1 MKMTVVKA
9 AGGTAEMD
17 IAEATFGVP
26 FKEQLV
32 HQIVV
37 AYQAGGR
44 SGTRAQ
50 KNRAAV
56 SGSTKKPWAQKG
68 SGRARA
74 GNIRSPIWRG
84 GGKTFPATL
93 QDFSQKVNKKMRR
106 VALRSIVSELIRQGR
121 LITVDEIRSGPKT
134 KDLLARLT
142 ALGISERSPNVL
154 IVSDKVDDSLAL
166 AARNLFRVAVRPS
179 DRVDPV
185 SLIAHE
191 KVIMTVGAVRKLEEM
206 LA

>member
-9 AGGTAEMD
+9 SGGTGEIE
-17 IAEATFGVP
+17 IADTTFGVP
-26 FKEQLV
+26 FKEHLV

-68 SGRARA
+68 GGRARA

-84 GGKTFPATL
+84 GGKTFPATT

-106 VALRSIVSELIRQGR
+106 VALRSILSELVRQER
-121 LITVDEIRSGPKT
+121 IIAIDEMQTASKT
-134 KDLLARLT
+134 KDLLARL
-142 ALGISERSPNVL
+142 AGFGITGRSPDVL
-154 IVSDKVDDSLAL
+154 IVAEDADMGLTL
-166 AARNLFRVAVRPS
+166 AARNLYRVAVRSS
-179 DRVDPV
+179 DRIDPV

-191 KVIMTVGAVRKLEEM
+191 KVLMTVGALKKLEEM

>member
-9 AGGTAEMD
+9 AGGTVEMD
-17 IAEATFGVP
+17 IADATFGVP
-26 FKEQLV
+26 FKEHLI

-84 GGKTFPATL
+84 GGKTFPASL

-106 VALRSIVSELIRQGR
+106 VALRSIVSELIRQDR
-121 LITVDEIRSGPKT
+121 LITVDEMRSGPKT
-134 KDLLARLT
+134 KDLLACL
-142 ALGISERSPNVL
+142 AGFGINSRSPNVL
-154 IVSDKVDDSLAL
+154 IVSDNVDDSLAL
-166 AARNLFRVAVRPS
+166 AARNLYRVAVRPS

>member
-1 MKMTVVKA
+1 MTVVKA
-9 AGGTAEMD
+9 SGGTGEVEISD
-17 IAEATFGVP
+17 EAFGAP
-26 FKEQLV
+26 FREHLV

-44 SGTRAQ
+44 SGTRGQ
-50 KNRAAV
+50 KNRSAV
-56 SGSTKKPWAQKG
+56 SGSTRKPWAQKG
-68 SGRARA
+68 GGRARA

-84 GGKTFPATL
+84 GGKTFPAST

-106 VALRSIVSELIRQGR
+106 AALRSILSELIRQDR
-121 LITVDEIRSGPKT
+121 LIAVDEMRTGPKT
-134 KDLLARLT
+134 KELLARL
-142 ALGISERSPNVL
+142 AAFGVGGRSPDVL
-154 IVSDKVDDSLAL
+154 IVAEAADDHLAL
-166 AARNLFRVAVRPS
+166 AARNLYRVAVRSS

-191 KVIMTVGAVRKLEEM
+191 KVLMTVGAVKKLEEM

>member
-9 AGGTAEMD
+9 SGGTGEMEISD
-17 IAEATFGVP
+17 EAFGVP
-26 FKEQLV
+26 FKEHLV

-44 SGTRAQ
+44 AGTRGQ

-56 SGSTKKPWAQKG
+56 SGSTRKPWSQKG
-68 SGRARA
+68 GGRARA

-84 GGKTFPATL
+84 GGKTFPAVT

-106 VALRSIVSELIRQGR
+106 AALRSIMSELIRQDR
-121 LITVDEIRSGPKT
+121 LITVDEIQAASKT
-134 KDLLARLT
+134 KELLARL
-142 ALGISERSPNVL
+142 AAFGIVGRSPDVL
-154 IVSDKVDDSLAL
+154 IVAESEIDGLAL
-166 AARNLFRVAVRPS
+166 AARNLYRVAVRAS

-185 SLIAHE
+185 SLIAHD
-191 KVIMTVGAVRKLEEM
+191 KVLMTVGAVRKIEEM

>member
-9 AGGTAEMD
+9 AGGTDELE
-17 IAEATFGVP
+17 IAEGTFGVP
-26 FKEQLV
+26 FKEHLI

-44 SGTRAQ
+44 QGTRAQ
-50 KNRAAV
+50 KNRSAV
-56 SGSTKKPWAQKG
+56 SGSTRKPWAQKG
-68 SGRARA
+68 GGRARA

-84 GGKTFPATL
+84 GGKTFPATT

-106 VALRSIVSELIRQGR
+106 VALRSIVSELIRQDR
-121 LITVDEIRSGPKT
+121 LITVDEMQSGPKT
-134 KDLLARLT
+134 KDLLARLAAFGVT
-142 ALGISERSPNVL
+142 GRSPNVL
-154 IVSDKVDDSLAL
+154 IVAEAVDDGLAL
-166 AARNLFRVAVRPS
+166 AARNLFRVSVRPC

-191 KVIMTVGAVRKLEEM
+191 RVIMTVGAVRKLEEM

>member
-84 GGKTFPATL
+84 GGKTFPASL

-121 LITVDEIRSGPKT
+121 LIAVDEIQSGPKT

-166 AARNLFRVAVRPS
+166 AARNLFRVAGRPS

>member
-9 AGGTAEMD
+9 SGGTGEMEISD
-17 IAEATFGVP
+17 DAFGVP
-26 FKEQLV
+26 FKEHLV

-44 SGTRAQ
+44 AGTRAQ

-56 SGSTKKPWAQKG
+56 SGSTRKPWAQKG
-68 SGRARA
+68 GGRARA

-84 GGKTFPATL
+84 GGKTFPAAT

-106 VALRSIVSELIRQGR
+106 AALRSILSELIRQDR
-121 LITVDEIRSGPKT
+121 LITVDEMQTGPKT
-134 KDLLARLT
+134 KELLARL
-142 ALGISERSPNVL
+142 AAFGIGGRSPDVL
-154 IVSDKVDDSLAL
+154 IVAEMADDSLAR
-166 AARNLFRVAVRPS
+166 AARNLYRVTVRPS
-179 DRVDPV
+179 DHVDPV
-185 SLIAHE
+185 SLIAHD
-191 KVIMTVGAVRKLEEM
+191 KVLMTVGAMRKIEEL

>member
-9 AGGTAEMD
+9 SGGTGEMEVSD
-17 IAEATFGVP
+17 EAFGVP
-26 FKEQLV
+26 FKEHLV

-44 SGTRAQ
+44 AGTRAQ
-50 KNRAAV
+50 KNRSAV
-56 SGSTKKPWAQKG
+56 SGSTRKPWSQKG
-68 SGRARA
+68 GGRARA

-84 GGKTFPATL
+84 GGKTFPATT

-106 VALRSIVSELIRQGR
+106 AALRSIMSELIRQDR
-121 LITVDEIRSGPKT
+121 LITVDEIQAASKT
-134 KDLLARLT
+134 KELLARL
-142 ALGISERSPNVL
+142 AGFGISGRSPDVL
-154 IVSDKVDDSLAL
+154 IVAESADGLAR
-166 AARNLFRVAVRPS
+166 AARNLYRVAVRPS

-185 SLIAHE
+185 SLIAHD
-191 KVIMTVGAVRKLEEM
+191 KVLMTVGAVRKLEEM

>member
-9 AGGTAEMD
+9 SGGTGEMEISD
-17 IAEATFGVP
+17 EAFGVP
-26 FKEQLV
+26 FKEHLV

-44 SGTRAQ
+44 AGTRGQ

-56 SGSTKKPWAQKG
+56 SGSTRKPWAQKG
-68 SGRARA
+68 GGRARA

-84 GGKTFPATL
+84 GGKTFPAAT

-106 VALRSIVSELIRQGR
+106 AALRSIMSELIRQDR
-121 LITVDEIRSGPKT
+121 LITVDEIQAASKT
-134 KDLLARLT
+134 KELLARL
-142 ALGISERSPNVL
+142 AAFGISGRSPDVL
-154 IVSDKVDDSLAL
+154 IVAETAVEGLAL
-166 AARNLFRVAVRPS
+166 AARNLYRVAVRAS

-185 SLIAHE
+185 SLIAHD
-191 KVIMTVGAVRKLEEM
+191 KVLMTVGAVRKIEEM

>member
-1 MKMTVVKA
+1 MKMTVVNA
-9 AGGTAEMD
+9 SGGSGEVE
-17 IAEATFGVP
+17 IADTTFGVP
-26 FKEQLV
+26 FKEHLV

-44 SGTRAQ
+44 AGTRAQ

-68 SGRARA
+68 GGRARA

-84 GGKTFPATL
+84 GGKTFPATT
-93 QDFSQKVNKKMRR
+93 QDFSQKVNKKMRK
-106 VALRSIVSELIRQGR
+106 VALRSILSELVRQDR
-121 LITVDEIRSGPKT
+121 IIAIDEMQATAKT
-134 KDLLARLT
+134 KDLLARL
-142 ALGISERSPNVL
+142 AAFGITGRSPDVL
-154 IVSDKVDDSLAL
+154 IVAEDADLSLAL
-166 AARNLFRVAVRPS
+166 AARNLYRVAVRSS
-179 DRVDPV
+179 DRIDPV

-191 KVIMTVGAVRKLEEM
+191 KVLMTVGALKKLEEM

>member
-1 MKMTVVKA
+1 MKVKVVKA
-9 AGGTAEMD
+9 DGGSGEIE
-17 IAEATFGVP
+17 IADATFAVP
-26 FKEQLV
+26 FKEHLV

-44 SGTRAQ
+44 AGTRAQ

-56 SGSTKKPWAQKG
+56 RGSTKKPWAQKG

-84 GGKTFPATL
+84 GGKTFPAAT
-93 QDFSQKVNKKMRR
+93 QDFSQKVNKKMWRA
-106 VALRSIVSELIRQGR
+106 ALRSIMSELIRQDR
-121 LITVDEIRSGPKT
+121 LITVDDMTSGPKT
-134 KDLLARLT
+134 RELLAKL
-142 ALGISERSPNVL
+142 AGLGVTGRSPDVL
-154 IVSDKVDDSLAL
+154 IVAETAAAPMVL
-166 AARNLFRVAVRPS
+166 AARNLHRVDVRAS

-185 SLIAHE
+185 ALIGHE
-191 KVIMTVGAVRKLEEM
+191 KVIMTVGAVRRLEEM

>member
-1 MKMTVVKA
+1 MKMTVVNASGEKSELDVA
-9 AGGTAEMD
+9 DDRFA
-17 IAEATFGVP
+17 VP
-26 FKEQLV
+26 FKEHLI

-56 SGSTKKPWAQKG
+56 QGSTKKPWSQKG

-84 GGKTFPATL
+84 GGKTFPAAT

-106 VALRSIVSELIRQGR
+106 VALRSIVSELIRQER
-121 LITVDEIRSGPKT
+121 LITVDAFQAGPRT
-134 KDLLARLT
+134 KDLLASL
-142 ALGISERSPNVL
+142 AAFGIAERSPNVL
-154 IVSDKVDDSLAL
+154 IVADEGEAGLAL
-166 AARNLFRVAVRPS
+166 AARNLYRVAVRPS

-185 SLIAHE
+185 SLISHE
-191 KVIMTVGAVRKLEEM
+191 KVIMTVAAVKKLEEM

>member
-9 AGGTAEMD
+9 AGGTDEVD
-17 IAEATFGVP
+17 IADAMFGVP
-26 FKEQLV
+26 FKEHLI

-84 GGKTFPATL
+84 GGKTFAATT

-106 VALRSIVSELIRQGR
+106 VALRSIMSELIRQDR
-121 LITVDEIRSGPKT
+121 LITVDEMRSGPKT
-134 KDLLARLT
+134 KDFLASLT
-142 ALGISERSPNVL
+142 VFGITGRSPNVL
-154 IVSDKVDDSLAL
+154 IVADEGAEGLAL
-166 AARNLFRVAVRPS
+166 AARNLYRVAVRS
-179 DRVDPV
+179 CERIDPV
-185 SLIAHE
+185 SLISHE
-191 KVIMTVGAVRKLEEM
+191 KVIMTVAAVKKIEEM

>member
-142 ALGISERSPNVL
+142 AFGINERSPNVL

>member
-9 AGGTAEMD
+9 SGGTGEIEVAD
-17 IAEATFGVP
+17 TTFGVP
-26 FKEQLV
+26 FKEHLV

-68 SGRARA
+68 GGRARA

-84 GGKTFPATL
+84 GGKTFPATT

-106 VALRSIVSELIRQGR
+106 VALRSILSELVRQDR
-121 LITVDEIRSGPKT
+121 IIAIDEMQAGAKT
-134 KDLLARLT
+134 KDLLARL
-142 ALGISERSPNVL
+142 ASFGITGRSPDVL
-154 IVSDKVDDSLAL
+154 IVAEDADLSLAL
-166 AARNLFRVAVRPS
+166 AARNLYRVAVRSS
-179 DRVDPV
+179 DRIDPV

-191 KVIMTVGAVRKLEEM
+191 KVLMTVGALKKLEEM

>member
-9 AGGTAEMD
+9 SGGTGEIEVAD
-17 IAEATFGVP
+17 ATFGVP
-26 FKEQLV
+26 FKEHLV

-44 SGTRAQ
+44 SGTRGQ

-68 SGRARA
+68 GGRARA

-84 GGKTFPATL
+84 GGKTFPAST

-106 VALRSIVSELIRQGR
+106 VALRSILSELVRQDR
-121 LITVDEIRSGPKT
+121 IIAIDEMQAASKT
-134 KDLLARLT
+134 KELLAHLA
-142 ALGISERSPNVL
+142 ALGITGRSPDVL
-154 IVSDKVDDSLAL
+154 IVAEGAEDGLAL
-166 AARNLFRVAVRPS
+166 AARNLHRVAVRSS
-179 DRVDPV
+179 DWIDPV
-185 SLIAHE
+185 SLISHE
-191 KVIMTVGAVRKLEEM
+191 KVLMTVGALKKLEEM

>member
-9 AGGTAEMD
+9 SGGTGEVE
-17 IAEATFGVP
+17 IADATFGVP
-26 FKEQLV
+26 FKEHLV

-44 SGTRAQ
+44 SGTRGQ
-50 KNRAAV
+50 KNRSAV

-68 SGRARA
+68 GGRARA

-84 GGKTFPATL
+84 GGKTFPAAT

-106 VALRSIVSELIRQGR
+106 VALRSILSELIRQDR
-121 LITVDEIRSGPKT
+121 LITVDEMQSGPKT
-134 KDLLARLT
+134 KELLAKL
-142 ALGISERSPNVL
+142 AAFGIGGRSPDVL
-154 IVSDKVDDSLAL
+154 IVAETADEGLAL
-166 AARNLFRVAVRPS
+166 AARNLYRVAVRAS
-179 DRVDPV
+179 DRIDPV
-185 SLIAHE
+185 SLISHE
-191 KVIMTVGAVRKLEEM
+191 KVLMTVGAVKKLEEM

>member
-84 GGKTFPATL
+84 GGKTFPASL

-106 VALRSIVSELIRQGR
+106 VALRGIVSELIRQGR
-121 LITVDEIRSGPKT
+121 LIAVDEIQSGPKT

>member
-9 AGGTAEMD
+9 SGGTGEMEISD
-17 IAEATFGVP
+17 EAFGVP
-26 FKEQLV
+26 FKEHLV

-44 SGTRAQ
+44 AGTRAQ

-56 SGSTKKPWAQKG
+56 SGSTRKPWAQKG
-68 SGRARA
+68 GGRARA

-84 GGKTFPATL
+84 GGKTFPATT

-106 VALRSIVSELIRQGR
+106 AALRSIMSELIRQDR
-121 LITVDEIRSGPKT
+121 LITVDEIQAASKT
-134 KDLLARLT
+134 KELLARL
-142 ALGISERSPNVL
+142 AAFGISGRSPDVL
-154 IVSDKVDDSLAL
+154 IVAETAVEGLAL
-166 AARNLFRVAVRPS
+166 AARNLYRVAVRAS

-185 SLIAHE
+185 SLIAHD
-191 KVIMTVGAVRKLEEM
+191 KVLMTVGAVRKIEEM

>member
-9 AGGTAEMD
+9 AGGTSEMD
-17 IAEATFGVP
+17 IADATFGVP
-26 FKEQLV
+26 FKEHLI

-84 GGKTFPATL
+84 GGKTFPASL
-93 QDFSQKVNKKMRR
+93 QDFGQKVNKKMRR
-106 VALRSIVSELIRQGR
+106 VALRSIVSELIRQDR
-121 LITVDEIRSGPKT
+121 LITVDEMRSGPKT
-134 KDLLARLT
+134 KDLLACLAT
-142 ALGISERSPNVL
+142 FGINSRSPNVL
-154 IVSDKVDDSLAL
+154 IVAEDVDSGLAL
-166 AARNLFRVAVRPS
+166 AARNLFKVAVRPS

>member
-84 GGKTFPATL
+84 GGKTFPASL

-121 LITVDEIRSGPKT
+121 LIAVDEIQSGPKT